1 MKFFLIV
8 WDNIRRNTTRTLLT
22 AMGTMM
28 LVVIVTLV
36 WSVLEFLGEVTSEK
50 TSNIKAIV
58 TERWRIPSQ
67 MPFAYAS
74 TLKEGAVR
82 EEGDIR
88 PQDYMSWTFVGAQ
101 LDPDMKKRTMESAL
115 FAFAMEPE
123 KLLTMMDELDTL
135 KGQDK
140 KDLEKLVAQMQE
152 NQQGIIIGKAKLKQL
167 NKQVGDRIL
176 LYSFN
181 YKDIVLEV
189 DILGTFPGKR
199 YDQSSAINIEY
210 FNRALFDDYPTKHA
224 GQKHPM
230 AEKSLNLVWLR
241 MPNSDE
247 FNKVAE
253 QVTTAPAFAN
263 PAVKVET
270 AASGIASFL
279 EAYRDILW
287 AARWLLGP
295 SIIVTLAVVISNSIS
310 ISVRE
315 RRLEF
320 AIMKVLGFRPWQILL
335 LVLSE
340 ALLIGALSGLI
351 SAGGAYYIV
360 NEWAG
365 GIPFPIAFF
374 PAFNISQWAP
384 WWGLGIGTGAALA
397 GSLLPAIQACR
408 VRVAEV
414 FGRVG

>member
-1 MKFFLIV
+1 MKFLLIV
-8 WDNIRRNTTRTLLT
+8 WDNIRRNVTRTLLT
-22 AMGTMM
+22 SLGTMT
-28 LVVIVTLV
+28 LVVVVTLV

-58 TERWRIPSQ
+58 TEKWRIPSQ
-67 MPFAYAS
+67 MPFAYRS
-74 TLKEGAVR
+74 TLMEGAAR
-82 EEGDIR
+82 EPGDIK
-88 PQDYMSWTFVGAQ
+88 PKDYMSWTFVGAQ
-101 LDPDMKKRTMESAL
+101 LDPDMKKRTMDTAL
-115 FAFAMEPE
+115 FAFCMEPE
-123 KLLTMMDELDTL
+123 KLLTMMDELDSL
-135 KGQDK
+135 KGKEKEDFS
-140 KDLEKLVAQMQE
+140 KLVDQMKS

-167 NKQVGDRIL
+167 NKQVGERVTM
-176 LYSFN
+176 YSFN
-181 YKDIVLEV
+181 YKDIVLEL

-199 YDQSSAINIEY
+199 YDQSSVINIEY
-210 FNRALFDDYPTKHA
+210 FNRALFDAYPLTHN

-230 AEKSLNLVWLR
+230 AEKSLNLMWLR
-241 MPNSDE
+241 MPNTSE
-247 FNKVAE
+247 FNKVAD
-253 QVTTAPAFAN
+253 QIMTAPAFAS

-270 AASGIASFL
+270 ASSGIASFL

-340 ALLIGALSGLI
+340 ALAIGALSGLI
-351 SAGGAYYIV
+351 SAGGAYYII
-360 NEWAG
+360 NEWLG

-374 PAFNISQWAP
+374 PAFNISKWAP
-384 WWGLGIGTGAALA
+384 WWGLAIGTGAALA
-397 GSLLPAIQACR
+397 GSLLPAINACR